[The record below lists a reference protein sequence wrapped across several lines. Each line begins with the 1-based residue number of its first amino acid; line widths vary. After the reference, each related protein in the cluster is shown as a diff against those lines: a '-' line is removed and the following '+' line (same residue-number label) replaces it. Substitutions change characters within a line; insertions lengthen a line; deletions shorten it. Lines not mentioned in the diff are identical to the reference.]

1 MNEWIHVLILL
12 FPLAITWNPLFS
24 LPLPLS
30 LSNTESKI
38 DNLSRCNL
46 IDPVTTTQIF
56 LPQQKAEEWE
66 SIRIRW
72 DGTSDRWPCLV
83 HGGNGVIENIWD

>member
-1 MNEWIHVLILL
+1 MDTCTYTFVSFGHYLE
-12 FPLAITWNPLFS
+12 PPS
-24 LPLPLS
+24 LSLS

-38 DNLSRCNL
+38 DNPSRCNL

-72 DGTSDRWPCLV
+72 DGTSDR
-83 HGGNGVIENIWD
+83 